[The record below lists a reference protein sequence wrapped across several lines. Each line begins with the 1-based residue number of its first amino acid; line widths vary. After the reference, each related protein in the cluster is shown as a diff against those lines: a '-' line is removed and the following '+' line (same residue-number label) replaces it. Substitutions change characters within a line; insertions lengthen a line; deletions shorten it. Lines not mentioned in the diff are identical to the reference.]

1 MISFDSMALRIAG
14 AESDIADR
22 VMSDLSVIEGRV
34 RIINTGETTRSGAI
48 DLYGIEL
55 ADSG

>member
-48 DLYGIEL
+48 GLHGIEL